1 MKSVGLIASSQ
12 QHALHKQL
20 EVISDNIANART
32 YGFKQ
37 KMLKFSQANVGND
50 PRGST
55 SLVQISGVVQDTSA
69 GHLRNTGN
77 TFDLALGDDE
87 GYFTVQTPAG
97 PAYTR
102 NGQFELGQG
111 GVVVT
116 GYGQKYPLLD
126 DNGSPIRLT
135 PGAREIS
142 FQKDG
147 SLFVNQELHCKVQPV
162 TFENLQALTNIGE
175 SLYTTRQEAVAVE
188 DPVVLQGHLEE
199 SNVNSIA
206 EMTRLIDVFR
216 SYQASQSIIE
226 SDTQLQQQAIS
237 SMVKSNA

>member
-55 SLVQISGVVQDTSA
+55 SLVKVSGVIQDTSS
-69 GHLRNTGN
+69 GHLRETGN
-77 TFDLALGDDE
+77 TFDLALGDDD
-87 GYFTVQTPAG
+87 GYFTVETPAG

-111 GVVVT
+111 GLVVT

-126 DNGSPIRLT
+126 DQGSPIAIP
-135 PGAREIS
+135 PGATEIA
-142 FQKDG
+142 FQTDG
-147 SLFVNQELHCKVQPV
+147 SLYVNQELLCKIQPI
-162 TFENLQALTNIGE
+162 TFADHQAVSNIGE
-175 SLYTTRQEAVAVE
+175 SLCTSTQEPI
-188 DPVVLQGHLEE
+188 PVDRPIVLQGRLEE
-199 SNVNSIA
+199 SNVNAI
-206 EMTRLIDVFR
+206 EEITRLIDVFR